1 VRKSICVSSVR
12 IILLIALV
20 SCFDCW
26 SSGGQVLSV
35 HNASP
40 VVLEINGLGGEDLPP
55 SEDVLAATT
64 CLTVGQSGTAPRYLN
79 YLETWDFRDSRLL
92 QREPLVED
100 GLPTASCAAGDVRYS
115 GDGKLLVARTASG
128 DLVRVF
134 SAETL
139 KLLRTIQIPLRL
151 HEFRVGNSII
161 SVDWQAEVT
170 GFEISPLRHLLALR
184 MYRGDRDK
192 RPGAFIDPPQYLGG
206 IVRVYDLDSGTR
218 INEWEIPTGY
228 AKGGSGLAWRQD
240 GKVLAAAASDRM
252 RCESGGGAVYTFDLS
267 TSKLIT
273 RIRVPNLV
281 GDIAFG
287 TSDTLYVAN
296 GSCAGYFGN
305 KKPRLPIFNA
315 VTGKKLGEIEF
326 VDSGIRYYL
335 AVSANRQALLGY
347 VGREEM
353 RWEFEDTL
361 EEIDHRFA
369 VWDLATR
376 REVYVSANL
385 DGLIGFVPELSASG
399 RWALLQPTNKHG
411 QVWLFPLPTFLDSS
425 ANPLTLPT
433 IANAR
438 MASLFQPK
446 ETTASP

>member
-1 VRKSICVSSVR
+1 VRNSICALSVR
-12 IILLIALV
+12 IVLLIASV
-20 SCFDCW
+20 NCCGHF
-26 SSGGQVLSV
+26 SSVGQGLSV

-40 VVLEINGLGGEDLPP
+40 VILKINGLGGEDLSP

-64 CLTVGQSGTAPRYLN
+64 CIPTKESASAPRYLN
-79 YLETWDFRDSRLL
+79 YLETWDIRNSKLL
-92 QREPLVED
+92 QRGPLIED
-100 GLPTASCAAGDVRYS
+100 GAPTASCAAGDVRYS
-115 GDGKLLVARTASG
+115 GDGKLLVARTRSG
-128 DLVRVF
+128 DFVRVF

-139 KLLRTIQIPLRL
+139 KLLRTIQIPLQLR
-151 HEFRVGNSII
+151 EFRVGNSMI

-170 GFEISPLRHLLALR
+170 GFEVSPIRHLLALR
-184 MYRGDRDK
+184 LYRGDRGK
-192 RPGAFIDPPQYLGG
+192 RPGAFIDPIQYLGG
-206 IVRVYDLDSGTR
+206 IVRVYDLDSGTQ

-240 GKVLAAAASDRM
+240 GKVLAAAASDRE
-252 RCESGGGAVYTFDLS
+252 RCQTGGGTVYVIDLP
-267 TSKLIT
+267 TSQLIT

-287 TSDTLYVAN
+287 TGDTLYVAN
-296 GSCAGYFGN
+296 ASCAGYVGN
-305 KKPRLPIFNA
+305 RKPHLPIFNA
-315 VTGKKLGEIEF
+315 VTAKKLGEIDF

-335 AVSANRQALLGY
+335 TVSANRRVLLGY

-376 REVYVSANL
+376 RAVYVSANL
-385 DGLIGFVPELSASG
+385 DGLIGLVPKLSSSG

-411 QVWLFPLPTFLDSS
+411 EVWLFSLP
-425 ANPLTLPT
+425 NPP
-433 IANAR
+433 
-438 MASLFQPK
+438 
-446 ETTASP
+446 